1 MDKTHKI
8 LVVDDD
14 REIREV
20 IRVLLESEGYSIVEA
35 ADGSEALDKFN
46 PDIDLVI
53 LDIIME
59 GLSGY
64 QVCQMIREKSNVPI
78 MFLTAKGK
86 ESDLTLG
93 FSYGGDDYIA
103 KPFSYVE
110 LVARIKGLLRRYD
123 MYKVNL
129 CGQMEDNVI
138 EWHGI
143 SLHLN
148 KNDVRKNG
156 EHITLTHKEY
166 LMLRLMMMNRGEFF
180 SAQKLYENIWE
191 EPFYQTS
198 NNTVMVHVRR
208 LREKIEDDPDK
219 PEILRTVWGKGYHIE

>member
-46 PDIDLVI
+46 PEIDLVI

-123 MYKVNL
+123 MYKVNAS
-129 CGQMEDNVI
+129 GQVEDNII
-138 EWHGI
+138 EWRGI
-143 SLHLN
+143 SLYLN
-148 KNDVRKNG
+148 KNDVRKDG
-156 EHITLTHKEY
+156 EAVTLTHKEY

-208 LREKIEDDPDK
+208 LREKIENDPDK

>member
-46 PDIDLVI
+46 PEIDLVI

-110 LVARIKGLLRRYD
+110 LIARIKGLLRRYD
-123 MYKVNL
+123 MYKDN
-129 CGQMEDNVI
+129 CFGHPEDNVI
-138 EWHGI
+138 EWRGI
-143 SLHLN
+143 SLHLS

-156 EHITLTHKEY
+156 EQLTLTHKEY
-166 LMLRLMMMNRGEFF
+166 LMLRLLMMNRGEFF
-180 SAQKLYENIWE
+180 SAQNLYENIWE

-219 PEILRTVWGKGYHIE
+219 PDILRTVWGKGYHIE

>member
-35 ADGSEALDKFN
+35 ADGSEALEKFN

-123 MYKVNL
+123 MYRVSVS
-129 CGQMEDNVI
+129 GQLEDNVI
-138 EWHGI
+138 EWRGI

-148 KNDVRKNG
+148 KNDVSKNG
-156 EHITLTHKEY
+156 EQVTLTHKEY
-166 LMLRLMMMNRGEFF
+166 LMLRLMMTNRGEFF